1 MGKQERTM
9 VGTNH
14 TSIAQTDARKA
25 RAPRVMIV
33 DEVTGVD
40 KERRCNADLS
50 GRTARN
56 AQ

>member
-1 MGKQERTM
+1 M

-33 DEVTGVD
+33 VTGLD
-40 KERRCNADLS
+40 KERRCNA
-50 GRTARN
+50 GRDRK
-56 AQ
+56 

>member
-1 MGKQERTM
+1 M
-9 VGTNH
+9 VGTNQ

-25 RAPRVMIV
+25 RPPRVMIE
-33 DEVTGVD
+33 DEFTGVD
-40 KERRCNADLS
+40 KERRCSTGLS